1 MSQSVLR
8 NIALALALL
17 LPSLG
22 LAQEKAK
29 PVEQKEQIKFEQ
41 DKAQAHMKEL
51 EERMFELAKLIR
63 DSQPDDSARLLMGVQ
78 KAREHLIAE
87 QMGEAATLLTSLK
100 LDQATEEQKQVIE
113 KLEELKKLLLTADI
127 GLEVKLEQLRKLLE
141 AREELAKLTEAEQSQ
156 LKSTEEGLKKE
167 APPGDFKTLEP
178 SEKRNQRQAD
188 DLEQLVKEFGGLT
201 KGAAGAIGAASQ
213 SMGKA
218 GESLGKGEGKPAA
231 PSQDEAV
238 KKLKEADKDLAAAEE
253 ELKKELE
260 GLVRRQVMEHLA
272 NMIAM
277 QKQVRETTEK
287 LQPRIAEGSAPAVA
301 SLKRLSDSEE
311 QIITLAHDCID
322 LCELTEFSVAFP
334 TALGDVAA
342 KMEVVRDQLGDG
354 LGNDEVVLQEL
365 EIESDL
371 EGLLSALKQ
380 ASKPN
385 PEGESG
391 ECQGCKG
398 NMNKLLAEL
407 KMVRQMEVSLQSQ
420 TQRIDD
426 LVVAKKITPDQRTQ
440 RCEPLQARQE
450 QVLEATTKIADTYGA
465 KE

>member
-1 MSQSVLR
+1 MSQSVLCR
-8 NIALALALL
+8 IALALVLL
-17 LPSLG
+17 LPGFG

-29 PVEQKEQIKFEQ
+29 PVEPKEQIKFEQ

-51 EERMFELAKLIR
+51 EERMYELAKLIR
-63 DSQPDDSARLLMGVQ
+63 DSQPDDSARLLLGVQ

-87 QMGEAATLLTSLK
+87 QMGEAAVLLTSLK

-113 KLEELKKLLLTADI
+113 KLEELKKLLLSADI
-127 GLEVKLEQLRKLLE
+127 GLEVKLEQLRKLIA
-141 AREELAKLTEAEQSQ
+141 AREQLAKLTEAEQSQ

-167 APPGDFKTLEP
+167 AAPGDFKAMEP

-201 KGAAGAIGAASQ
+201 KGAAGAVGAASQ

-218 GESLGKGEGKPAA
+218 GGSLGKGEGKPAA
-231 PSQDEAV
+231 PSQAEAV

-253 ELKKELE
+253 ELKQELE

-311 QIITLAHDCID
+311 QIVTLANDCID

-334 TALGDVAA
+334 TALGDIVG
-342 KMEVVRDQLGDG
+342 KMELVRDQLGDG
-354 LGNDEVVLQEL
+354 LGNDEVVVQEL
-365 EIESDL
+365 EIEADL
-371 EGLLSALKQ
+371 EGLLSALQQ

-426 LVVAKKITPDQRTQ
+426 LVVAQKITEDQRTQ
-440 RCEPLQARQE
+440 RCEPLLSRQE

>member
-8 NIALALALL
+8 RMVLALVLL
-17 LPSLG
+17 LPGFG

-29 PVEQKEQIKFEQ
+29 PVEPKEQIKFEQ

-51 EERMFELAKLIR
+51 EERMYELAKLIR

-87 QMGEAATLLTSLK
+87 QMGEAAKLLTSLK
-100 LDQATEEQKQVIE
+100 LDQATDEQKQVIE
-113 KLEELKKLLLTADI
+113 KLEELKKLLLSADI
-127 GLEVKLEQLRKLLE
+127 GLEVKLEQLRKLIA
-141 AREELAKLTEAEQSQ
+141 AREQLAKLTEAEQAQ

-167 APPGDFKTLEP
+167 AAPGDFKAMEP

-188 DLEQLVKEFGGLT
+188 DLEQLVKEFGSLT
-201 KGAAGAIGAASQ
+201 KGAAGAVGAASQ

-218 GESLGKGEGKPAA
+218 GNSLGKGEGKPAS
-231 PSQDEAV
+231 PSQADAV
-238 KKLKEADKDLAAAEE
+238 EKLKAADKDLAAAEE

-311 QIITLAHDCID
+311 QIVTLANDCID

-334 TALGDVAA
+334 TALGDIVG
-342 KMEVVRDQLGDG
+342 KMELVRDQLGDG

-365 EIESDL
+365 EIEADL

-426 LVVAKKITPDQRTQ
+426 LVVAQKITEDQRTQ
-440 RCEPLQARQE
+440 RCEPLLSRQE

>member
-1 MSQSVLR
+1 MSQSVLCR
-8 NIALALALL
+8 MALALVLL
-17 LPSLG
+17 LPGFG

-29 PVEQKEQIKFEQ
+29 SVEPKEQIKFEQ

-51 EERMFELAKLIR
+51 EERMYELAKLIR
-63 DSQPDDSARLLMGVQ
+63 DSQPDDSARLLLGVQ

-87 QMGEAATLLTSLK
+87 QMGEAAVLLTSLK

-113 KLEELKKLLLTADI
+113 KLEELKKLLLSADI
-127 GLEVKLEQLRKLLE
+127 GLEVKLEQLRKLIA
-141 AREELAKLTEAEQSQ
+141 AREQLAKLTEAEQAQ

-167 APPGDFKTLEP
+167 AAPGDFKAMEP

-201 KGAAGAIGAASQ
+201 KGAAGAVGAASQ

-218 GESLGKGEGKPAA
+218 GGSLGKGEGKPAA
-231 PSQDEAV
+231 PSQEEAV

-311 QIITLAHDCID
+311 QIVTLANDCID

-334 TALGDVAA
+334 TALGDIVG
-342 KMEVVRDQLGDG
+342 KMELVRDQLGDG

-365 EIESDL
+365 EIEADL

-426 LVVAKKITPDQRTQ
+426 LVVAQKITEDQRTQ
-440 RCEPLQARQE
+440 RCEPLLSRQE